1 MANPLN
7 TVIQIV
13 GMTKT
18 YVLGDIEVH
27 ALRGVDLTIER
38 GEFVAV
44 MGASGSGKS
53 TLMNML
59 GCLDRPTSGRY
70 ILEGEDVAQ
79 LNESELATIRSKRI
93 GFVFQNFNL
102 LSRTSALENVELPLF
117 YSAWTAD
124 GEHRAADLVKL
135 VGLAGREQN
144 HPNQLSG
151 GQQQRVAIAR
161 ALVNRP
167 SILLADEPTGNL
179 DSTNSAE
186 IMDVLTNLNRQ
197 QGITVIVVTHDPD
210 VAAYADRTV
219 TFRDGVIISD
229 TRKERTGAQAGRQ
242 SSGSRRR
249 AKAARRRCSDEAW
262 VFASMAVVAA
272 GRAIRRNKLRAA
284 LTMLGIF
291 IGVAAVIT
299 MVAVG
304 DGAKSS
310 VEAQINSL
318 GTNLL
323 VVLPGATTA
332 NGVRAGFGSNST
344 LTIGDARAIAQG
356 GGPVALVTYMD
367 RQVAQVV
374 SGNRNWSTNIQG
386 TTSNYFAI
394 RDWPP
399 SIGRIFTDSE
409 EKAGAAVCLL
419 GQTVVN
425 NLFGEGQNPVGAT
438 IRVKNF
444 PMKVIGVLSVK
455 GQSSYG
461 QDQDDV
467 VIVPFNTA
475 ERKVLGVS
483 APQSTPAPAAV
494 ATATTSNCS
503 TCVYSS
509 VPTTNSVYS
518 STTEATNPYGGAAKI
533 AGVVNSMY
541 VKASDSG
548 EVDNAIAQIT
558 RTLHERHHIQPK
570 QDDDFTVRNL
580 SEIAAASES
589 ATAGDDDA
597 AVVGGVD
604 FAAGRRNRN
613 HEHHAGVGDRA
624 HARDR
629 NPHGDRRAPHPHH
642 AAVPGRG
649 DAAVG
654 DGRIRGHRAGNPRV
668 EDNFGAGRSGRPWS
682 RRWRCSAGSFFRRRW
697 EFSSAITRREKRAC
711 CIQSTPYVTSSQSWP
726 LTPAPSLLLCRKIS
740 TLSLLI
746 AVVPCITFVYVR

>member
-1 MANPLN
+1 MN
-7 TVIQIV
+7 TVIELR
-13 GMTKT
+13 GLTKT
-18 YVLGDIEVH
+18 YVLGEVEVH

-59 GCLDRPTSGRY
+59 GCLDLPTSGSY
-70 ILEGEDVAQ
+70 VLEGEDVAK
-79 LNESELATIRSKRI
+79 LNESELATIRSRRI

-124 GEHRAADLVKL
+124 GESRASDLMKL
-135 VGLAGREQN
+135 VGLAGREQS

-210 VAAYADRTV
+210 VAAYADRVV

-229 TRKERTGAQAGRQ
+229 TRKEGTGPSAAAAGGKARL
-242 SSGSRRR
+242 
-249 AKAARRRCSDEAW
+249 AARAPENQASSVVDEAW
-262 VFASMAVVAA
+262 TFASMAVVAA
-272 GRAIRRNKLRAA
+272 GRAIKRNKLRAA

-323 VVLPGATTA
+323 IIVPGATTA
-332 NGVRAGFGSNST
+332 NGARAGLGSNST
-344 LTIGDARAIAQG
+344 LTVADAQAIARG

-394 RDWPP
+394 RDWPL

-483 APQSTPAPAAV
+483 APTAPAAPAAV
-494 ATATTSNCS
+494 ATANATNP
-503 TCVYSS
+503 YAS

-518 STTEATNPYGGAAKI
+518 TSAATSAFGSAPKI
-533 AGVVNSMY
+533 TGVVNSMF
-541 VKASDSG
+541 VKASSSDQ
-548 EVDNAIAQIT
+548 VDNAITQIT
-558 RTLHERHHIQPK
+558 HTLHERHHIQAK

-589 ATAGDDDA
+589 ATQVMTILLLSVASISLL
-597 AVVGGVD
+597 VGGIGIMNIMLVSVTERTREIGIRMAIGARRIHIMLQFLVEAMLLSVMGG
-604 FAAGRRNRN
+604 FAGIVLGILVSKLISALAEWPTLVSPTAVAG
-613 HEHHAGVGDRA
+613 GFIFS
-624 HARDR
+624 
-629 NPHGDRRAPHPHH
+629 
-642 AAVPGRG
+642 
-649 DAAVG
+649 AAVG
-654 DGRIRGHRAGNPRV
+654 V
-668 EDNFGAGRSGRPWS
+668 FFG
-682 RRWRCSAGSFFRRRW
+682 
-697 EFSSAITRREKRAC
+697 
-711 CIQSTPYVTSSQSWP
+711 YY
-726 LTPAPSLLLCRKIS
+726 PARKASLLHPIDALR
-740 TLSLLI
+740 
-746 AVVPCITFVYVR
+746 YE

>member
-1 MANPLN
+1 MKR
-7 TVIQIV
+7 VIELV
-13 GMTKT
+13 DLTKT
-18 YVLGDIEVH
+18 YALGDIEVN
-27 ALRGVDLTIER
+27 ALRGVNLTIDR

-70 ILEGEDVAQ
+70 ILEGEDVAH
-79 LNESELATIRSKRI
+79 LNESELATIRSRRV

-102 LSRTSALENVELPLF
+102 LSRTSTLENVELPLF
-117 YSAWTAD
+117 YSAWTSD
-124 GEHRAADLVKL
+124 GESRAADMVKL
-135 VGLAGREQN
+135 VGLAGREQS

-186 IMDVLTNLNRQ
+186 IMEVLTKLNRE

-210 VAAYADRTV
+210 VAAYADRVV

-229 TRKERTGAQAGRQ
+229 TRKDGAGVRGGAG
-242 SSGSRRR
+242 GNAAAPETADR
-249 AKAARRRCSDEAW
+249 AASLVDEVW
-262 VFASMAVVAA
+262 TFGSMAMVAA
-272 GRAIRRNKLRAA
+272 GRAIKRNKLRAA

-304 DGAKSS
+304 DGARAS

-318 GTNLL
+318 GTNLV

-332 NGVRAGFGSNST
+332 NGARAGLGSNST
-344 LTIGDARAIAQG
+344 LTVGDAQAIAHG
-356 GGPVALVTYMD
+356 GGPVALVSYMD

-374 SGNRNWSTNIQG
+374 AGNRNWSTNIQG

-425 NLFGEGQNPVGAT
+425 NLFGEGQNPVGAK
-438 IRVKNF
+438 IRVKNS
-444 PMKVIGVLSVK
+444 PMKVIGVLSIK

-483 APQSTPAPAAV
+483 APSAAVVAAVAAAV
-494 ATATTSNCS
+494 ATASATNP
-503 TCVYSS
+503 YAS

-518 STTEATNPYGGAAKI
+518 SSTTTTSAFGSAPKI
-533 AGVVNSMY
+533 TGVVNSMII
-541 VKASDSG
+541 KASSS
-548 EVDNAIAQIT
+548 EQVDGAVTQIT
-558 RTLHERHHIQPK
+558 RLLHERHHIQPK

-589 ATAGDDDA
+589 ATQVMTMLLL
-597 AVVGGVD
+597 AVASISLLVGGIGIMNIMLVSVTERTREIGIRMAIGARRIHIMLQ
-604 FAAGRRNRN
+604 FLVEAMLLSAMGGLAGIILGILVSKLISALAQWPTLVSPTAV
-613 HEHHAGVGDRA
+613 AGGFIFS
-624 HARDR
+624 
-629 NPHGDRRAPHPHH
+629 
-642 AAVPGRG
+642 
-649 DAAVG
+649 AAVG
-654 DGRIRGHRAGNPRV
+654 V
-668 EDNFGAGRSGRPWS
+668 FFG
-682 RRWRCSAGSFFRRRW
+682 
-697 EFSSAITRREKRAC
+697 
-711 CIQSTPYVTSSQSWP
+711 YY
-726 LTPAPSLLLCRKIS
+726 PARKASLLHPIDALR
-740 TLSLLI
+740 
-746 AVVPCITFVYVR
+746 YE

>member
-1 MANPLN
+1 MK

-27 ALRGVDLTIER
+27 ALRGVNLTIER

-79 LNESELATIRSKRI
+79 LSESELATIRSRRI

-124 GEHRAADLVKL
+124 GETRAADLVKL

-229 TRKERTGAQAGRQ
+229 TRKEGAAEREE
-242 SSGSRRR
+242 
-249 AKAARRRCSDEAW
+249 AAVKAADATAAATVAPRHTAPSIADEVW
-262 VFASMAVVAA
+262 TFASMAVVAA
-272 GRAIRRNKLRAA
+272 GRAIKRNKLRAA

-323 VVLPGATTA
+323 VVVPGATTS
-332 NGVRAGFGSNST
+332 NGVRAGLGSNST
-344 LTIGDARAIAQG
+344 LTVGDAQAIAHG

-367 RQVAQVV
+367 RQVSQVV
-374 SGNRNWSTNIQG
+374 AGNRNWSTNIQG

-394 RDWPP
+394 RDWQP

-444 PMKVIGVLSVK
+444 PMKVIGVLAVK

-494 ATATTSNCS
+494 ATASATNPYAT
-503 TCVYSS
+503 

-518 STTEATNPYGGAAKI
+518 STTEETNAYGAAAKI
-533 AGVVNSMY
+533 TGVVNTMY
-541 VKASDSG
+541 IKASSSDQVDSA
-548 EVDNAIAQIT
+548 VAQIT
-558 RTLHERHHIQPK
+558 RELHQRHHIQPK

-589 ATAGDDDA
+589 ATQVMTMLLL
-597 AVVGGVD
+597 AVASISLLVGGIGIMNIMLVSVTERTREIGIRMAIGARRIHIMLQFLVEAMLLSVMGG
-604 FAAGRRNRN
+604 FAGIVLGILISKLISALAQWPTLVSPVAVAG
-613 HEHHAGVGDRA
+613 GFVFS
-624 HARDR
+624 
-629 NPHGDRRAPHPHH
+629 
-642 AAVPGRG
+642 
-649 DAAVG
+649 AAVG
-654 DGRIRGHRAGNPRV
+654 V
-668 EDNFGAGRSGRPWS
+668 FFG
-682 RRWRCSAGSFFRRRW
+682 
-697 EFSSAITRREKRAC
+697 
-711 CIQSTPYVTSSQSWP
+711 YY
-726 LTPAPSLLLCRKIS
+726 PARKASLLHPIDALR
-740 TLSLLI
+740 
-746 AVVPCITFVYVR
+746 YE

>member
-1 MANPLN
+1 MK
-7 TVIQIV
+7 TVIQII

-79 LNESELATIRSKRI
+79 LNESELATIRSRRI

-102 LSRTSALENVELPLF
+102 LSRTSTLENVELPLF

-186 IMDVLTNLNRQ
+186 IMGVLTDLNRK

-210 VAAYADRTV
+210 VAAYADRIV

-229 TRKERTGAQAGRQ
+229 ARKEGAAEREAAAVKAADATAASTGAAKQQAV
-242 SSGSRRR
+242 SIV
-249 AKAARRRCSDEAW
+249 DEVW
-262 VFASMAVVAA
+262 TFGSMAVVAA

-291 IGVAAVIT
+291 IGVAAVIA

-318 GTNLL
+318 GSNLL

-332 NGVRAGFGSNST
+332 NGVRAGLGSNST
-344 LTIGDARAIAQG
+344 LTVGDAEAIARA

-367 RQVAQVV
+367 RQVSQVV

-394 RDWPP
+394 RDWQP

-419 GQTVVN
+419 GQTVVD

-438 IRVKNF
+438 VRVKNF
-444 PMKVIGVLSVK
+444 PMKIIGVLAVK

-494 ATATTSNCS
+494 ATASTVNCA

-518 STTEATNPYGGAAKI
+518 STTEETNAYGAAAKI
-533 AGVVNSMY
+533 TGVINSMY
-541 VKASDSG
+541 VKATDSG
-548 EVDNAIAQIT
+548 QVDNAIAQIT
-558 RTLHERHHIQPK
+558 RQLHERHHIQPK
-570 QDDDFTVRNL
+570 QVDDFTVRNL
-580 SEIAAASES
+580 SEIAEASES
-589 ATAGDDDA
+589 ATQVMTMLLLSVASISLL
-597 AVVGGVD
+597 VGGIGIMNIMLVSVTERTREIGIRM
-604 FAAGRRNRN
+604 AIGARRI
-613 HEHHAGVGDRA
+613 HIMLQFLVEAMLLSAMGGLAGVILGILVSKLISA
-624 HARDR
+624 LAEW
-629 NPHGDRRAPHPHH
+629 PTLVSPT
-642 AAVPGRG
+642 AVAGG
-649 DAAVG
+649 FIFSAAVG
-654 DGRIRGHRAGNPRV
+654 V
-668 EDNFGAGRSGRPWS
+668 FFG
-682 RRWRCSAGSFFRRRW
+682 
-697 EFSSAITRREKRAC
+697 
-711 CIQSTPYVTSSQSWP
+711 YY
-726 LTPAPSLLLCRKIS
+726 PARKASLLHPIDALR
-740 TLSLLI
+740 
-746 AVVPCITFVYVR
+746 YE

>member
-1 MANPLN
+1 MS
-7 TVIQIV
+7 TVIEII

-27 ALRGVDLTIER
+27 ALRGVNLTIER
-38 GEFVAV
+38 GEFLAV

-117 YSAWTAD
+117 YSAWTAG

-186 IMDVLTNLNRQ
+186 IMDVLTNLNRE

-229 TRKERTGAQAGRQ
+229 TRKEGTGARIG
-242 SSGSRRR
+242 
-249 AKAARRRCSDEAW
+249 AKAAQVQPPAPSKETAASLLDEVW
-262 VFASMAVVAA
+262 TFASMAVVAA
-272 GRAIRRNKLRAA
+272 GRAIKRNKLRAA

-332 NGVRAGFGSNST
+332 NGVRAGLGSNST
-344 LTIGDARAIAQG
+344 LTVGDAEAIAHG

-374 SGNRNWSTNIQG
+374 AGNRNWSTNIQG
-386 TTSNYFAI
+386 TTSNYFSI
-394 RDWPP
+394 RDWPV

-409 EKAGAAVCLL
+409 EKAGAAVCVL

-483 APQSTPAPAAV
+483 APQSTPVPAAV
-494 ATATTSNCS
+494 ATASATNP
-503 TCVYSS
+503 YAS

-518 STTEATNPYGGAAKI
+518 STTEETNAYGAAAKI
-533 AGVVNSMY
+533 TGVVNTMY
-541 VKASDSG
+541 IKATGSDQ
-548 EVDNAIAQIT
+548 VDSAVAQIT
-558 RTLHERHHIQPK
+558 RELHERHHIQAK

-589 ATAGDDDA
+589 ATQVMTMLLL
-597 AVVGGVD
+597 AVASISLLVGGIGIMNIMLVSVTERTREIGIRMAIGARRIHIMLQFLVEAMLLSAMGG
-604 FAAGRRNRN
+604 FAGILLGILVSELISKLAQWPTLVSPTAVAG
-613 HEHHAGVGDRA
+613 GFIFS
-624 HARDR
+624 
-629 NPHGDRRAPHPHH
+629 
-642 AAVPGRG
+642 
-649 DAAVG
+649 AAVG
-654 DGRIRGHRAGNPRV
+654 V
-668 EDNFGAGRSGRPWS
+668 FFG
-682 RRWRCSAGSFFRRRW
+682 
-697 EFSSAITRREKRAC
+697 
-711 CIQSTPYVTSSQSWP
+711 YY
-726 LTPAPSLLLCRKIS
+726 PARKASLLHPIDALR
-740 TLSLLI
+740 
-746 AVVPCITFVYVR
+746 YE

>member
-1 MANPLN
+1 MHS
-7 TVIQIV
+7 VIQLV
-13 GMTKT
+13 DLTKT
-18 YVLGDIEVH
+18 YVLGEVEVN
-27 ALRGVDLTIER
+27 ALRGVNLTIER

-70 ILEGEDVAQ
+70 MLEGEDVAQ
-79 LNESELATIRSKRI
+79 LDESELATIRSRRI

-117 YSAWTAD
+117 YSAWTPD
-124 GEHRAADLVKL
+124 GEHHAAEMMKL
-135 VGLAGREQN
+135 VGLAGREQS

-161 ALVNRP
+161 ALVNHP

-186 IMDVLTNLNRQ
+186 IMEVLTKLNRE
-197 QGITVIVVTHDPD
+197 QGLTVIIVTHDPD
-210 VAAYADRTV
+210 MAAYADRVV
-219 TFRDGVIISD
+219 TFRDGAIISD
-229 TRKERTGAQAGRQ
+229 TRKDGAGARAGVGGNAAPTTEASQQAASIR
-242 SSGSRRR
+242 
-249 AKAARRRCSDEAW
+249 DEAW
-262 VFASMAVVAA
+262 TFASMAVVAA
-272 GRAIRRNKLRAA
+272 GRAIKRNKLRAA

-304 DGAKSS
+304 DGARSS

-323 VVLPGATTA
+323 IVVPGATTA
-332 NGVRAGFGSNST
+332 NGVRAGMGSNST
-344 LTIGDARAIAQG
+344 LTVADAQALARG
-356 GGPVALVTYMD
+356 GGPVGLVTYMV

-374 SGNRNWSTNIQG
+374 SGSHNWSTNVQG
-386 TTSNYFAI
+386 TTPSYFAI

-409 EKAGAAVCLL
+409 EKAGAPVCLL

-438 IRVKNF
+438 IRVKNS

-483 APQSTPAPAAV
+483 SPSAAV
-494 ATATTSNCS
+494 VAAVTAAANASNR
-503 TCVYSS
+503 YAS

-518 STTEATNPYGGAAKI
+518 SSTESASPFGSAPKI
-533 AGVVNSMY
+533 TGVVNTMFI
-541 VKASDSG
+541 KASSSDQ
-548 EVDNAIAQIT
+548 VDDAVAQIT

-570 QDDDFTVRNL
+570 QDNDFTVRDL
-580 SEIAAASES
+580 SEIAAASQS
-589 ATAGDDDA
+589 ATQAMTMLLLAVASISLLVGGIGIMNIMLVSVTERTREIGIRMAIGARRIHIMLQFLVEAMMLSLMGGFAGIVLGILVSKLISA
-597 AVVGGVD
+597 LAQWPTLVSPVAVVGGFV
-604 FAAGRRNRN
+604 FS
-613 HEHHAGVGDRA
+613 
-624 HARDR
+624 
-629 NPHGDRRAPHPHH
+629 
-642 AAVPGRG
+642 
-649 DAAVG
+649 AAVG
-654 DGRIRGHRAGNPRV
+654 V
-668 EDNFGAGRSGRPWS
+668 FFG
-682 RRWRCSAGSFFRRRW
+682 
-697 EFSSAITRREKRAC
+697 
-711 CIQSTPYVTSSQSWP
+711 YY
-726 LTPAPSLLLCRKIS
+726 PARKASLLHPIEALR
-740 TLSLLI
+740 
-746 AVVPCITFVYVR
+746 YE

>member
-1 MANPLN
+1 MN
-7 TVIQIV
+7 TVIQLV
-13 GMTKT
+13 GLTKT
-18 YVLGDIEVH
+18 YVLGEVEVH
-27 ALRGVDLTIER
+27 ALRGVNLTIER

-79 LNESELATIRSKRI
+79 LNESELATIRSRRI

-124 GEHRAADLVKL
+124 GENRAADLMKV
-135 VGLAGREQN
+135 VGLAGREQS

-186 IMDVLTNLNRQ
+186 IMDVLTNLNRE

-210 VAAYADRTV
+210 VAVYADRTV

-229 TRKERTGAQAGRQ
+229 TRKERSGVRAGASTKQALNLSEQ
-242 SSGSRRR
+242 QKTTSML
-249 AKAARRRCSDEAW
+249 DEAW
-262 VFASMAVVAA
+262 TFASMAVVAA

-318 GTNLL
+318 GSNLL
-323 VVLPGATTA
+323 IVVPGATTA
-332 NGVRAGFGSNST
+332 NGVRAGLGSNST
-344 LTIGDARAIAQG
+344 LTVGDAQAIAHG

-367 RQVAQVV
+367 RQVSQVV

-394 RDWPP
+394 RDWQP

-444 PMKVIGVLSVK
+444 PMKVIGVLAVK

-483 APQSTPAPAAV
+483 APTAQSSPAAV
-494 ATATTSNCS
+494 ATANATNP
-503 TCVYSS
+503 YAS

-518 STTEATNPYGGAAKI
+518 ASEATNPFGGAKI
-533 AGVVNSMY
+533 NGVVNTMF
-541 VKASDSG
+541 VKASSAD
-548 EVDNAIAQIT
+548 EVDNAVAQIT
-558 RTLHERHHIQPK
+558 RTLHQRHHIQAK

-589 ATAGDDDA
+589 ATQVMTMLLL
-597 AVVGGVD
+597 AVASISLLVGGIGIMNIMLVSVTERTREIGIRMAIGARRIHIMLQFLVEAMLLSVMGGFAGIVLGYTGVEAD
-604 FAAGRRNRN
+604 FSPGAMADAGLAGGGGGRVRIFGGGGSVLRLLPGSQSEHAA
-613 HEHHAGVGDRA
+613 
-624 HARDR
+624 
-629 NPHGDRRAPHPHH
+629 PDRRATL
-642 AAVPGRG
+642 
-649 DAAVG
+649 
-654 DGRIRGHRAGNPRV
+654 RV
-668 EDNFGAGRSGRPWS
+668 
-682 RRWRCSAGSFFRRRW
+682 
-697 EFSSAITRREKRAC
+697 AC
-711 CIQSTPYVTSSQSWP
+711 
-726 LTPAPSLLLCRKIS
+726 PARS
-740 TLSLLI
+740 TLASI
-746 AVVPCITFVYVR
+746 VHF

>member
-1 MANPLN
+1 MN
-7 TVIQIV
+7 TVIEII

-27 ALRGVDLTIER
+27 ALRGVNLTIER
-38 GEFVAV
+38 GEFLAV

-186 IMDVLTNLNRQ
+186 IMDVLTNLNRE
-197 QGITVIVVTHDPD
+197 QGITIIVVTHDPD
-210 VAAYADRTV
+210 VATYADRTV
-219 TFRDGVIISD
+219 TFRDGAIISD
-229 TRKERTGAQAGRQ
+229 TRKAGSGARGAAGSQAGPAPQ
-242 SSGSRRR
+242 QADS
-249 AKAARRRCSDEAW
+249 KETAASMLDEVW
-262 VFASMAVVAA
+262 TFASMAVVAA
-272 GRAIRRNKLRAA
+272 GRAIKRNKLRAA

-332 NGVRAGFGSNST
+332 NGVRAGLGSNST
-344 LTIGDARAIAQG
+344 LTVGDADAIAHG

-374 SGNRNWSTNIQG
+374 AGNRNWSTNIQG
-386 TTSNYFAI
+386 TTSNYFSI
-394 RDWPP
+394 RDWPV

-409 EKAGAAVCLL
+409 EKAGAAVCIL

-494 ATATTSNCS
+494 ATASATNP
-503 TCVYSS
+503 YAS

-518 STTEATNPYGGAAKI
+518 STTEETNAYGAAAKI
-533 AGVVNSMY
+533 TGVVNTMY
-541 VKASDSG
+541 IKASGSDQVDSA
-548 EVDNAIAQIT
+548 VTQIT
-558 RTLHERHHIQPK
+558 RELHQRHHIQAK

-589 ATAGDDDA
+589 ATQVMTMLLL
-597 AVVGGVD
+597 AVASISLLVGGIGIMNIMLVSVTERTREIGIRMAIGARRIHIMLQ
-604 FAAGRRNRN
+604 FLVEAMLLSAMGGLAGIALGILVS
-613 HEHHAGVGDRA
+613 ELISKLAQWPTLVSPTAVAGGFIFS
-624 HARDR
+624 
-629 NPHGDRRAPHPHH
+629 
-642 AAVPGRG
+642 
-649 DAAVG
+649 AAVG
-654 DGRIRGHRAGNPRV
+654 V
-668 EDNFGAGRSGRPWS
+668 FFG
-682 RRWRCSAGSFFRRRW
+682 
-697 EFSSAITRREKRAC
+697 
-711 CIQSTPYVTSSQSWP
+711 YY
-726 LTPAPSLLLCRKIS
+726 PARKASLLHPIDALR
-740 TLSLLI
+740 
-746 AVVPCITFVYVR
+746 YE

>member
-1 MANPLN
+1 M
-7 TVIQIV
+7 
-13 GMTKT
+13 
-18 YVLGDIEVH
+18 
-27 ALRGVDLTIER
+27 
-38 GEFVAV
+38 
-44 MGASGSGKS
+44 
-53 TLMNML
+53 
-59 GCLDRPTSGRY
+59 
-70 ILEGEDVAQ
+70 
-79 LNESELATIRSKRI
+79 
-93 GFVFQNFNL
+93 
-102 LSRTSALENVELPLF
+102 
-117 YSAWTAD
+117 
-124 GEHRAADLVKL
+124 
-135 VGLAGREQN
+135 
-144 HPNQLSG
+144 
-151 GQQQRVAIAR
+151 
-161 ALVNRP
+161 
-167 SILLADEPTGNL
+167 
-179 DSTNSAE
+179 
-186 IMDVLTNLNRQ
+186 
-197 QGITVIVVTHDPD
+197 THDPD
-210 VAAYADRTV
+210 VAAYADRVV

-229 TRKERTGAQAGRQ
+229 TRKEGTAEREEAAV
-242 SSGSRRR
+242 
-249 AKAARRRCSDEAW
+249 KAADATAAATAAPKRQAASAVDEAW
-262 VFASMAVVAA
+262 TFASMAVVAA
-272 GRAIRRNKLRAA
+272 GRAIKRNKLRAA

-323 VVLPGATTA
+323 IVVPGATTA
-332 NGVRAGFGSNST
+332 NGTRGGLGSSST
-344 LTIGDARAIAQG
+344 LTVGDAEAIARG

-367 RQVAQVV
+367 RQLAQVV

-394 RDWPP
+394 RDWPL

-483 APQSTPAPAAV
+483 APTAQAAPAAV
-494 ATATTSNCS
+494 ATANATNP
-503 TCVYSS
+503 YAS

-518 STTEATNPYGGAAKI
+518 SSTEATSAFGSAPKI
-533 AGVVNSMY
+533 TGVVNSMF
-541 VKASDSG
+541 VKASSSDQVDS
-548 EVDNAIAQIT
+548 AIAQIT
-558 RTLHERHHIQPK
+558 HTLHERHHIQAK

-589 ATAGDDDA
+589 ATQVMTMLLLSVASISLL
-597 AVVGGVD
+597 
-604 FAAGRRNRN
+604 GRRNRN

-629 NPHGDRRAPHPHH
+629 NPDGNRRAPHPYH

-654 DGRIRGHRAGNPRV
+654 DGRARGNRAGNSRI
-668 EDNFGAGRSGRPWS
+668 EADFSAGGMADTGLASGCRGWFYLLGGGRSVLRLLS
-682 RRWRCSAGSFFRRRW
+682 RAQG
-697 EFSSAITRREKRAC
+697 EF
-711 CIQSTPYVTSSQSWP
+711 
-726 LTPAPSLLLCRKIS
+726 APSDRRA
-740 TLSLLI
+740 TLRI
-746 AVVPCITFVYVR
+746 A